1 MAQPG
6 DQPPRTNAERAQEPD
21 DMLLIQRT
29 REGDR
34 TAFDQLIRRHER
46 RVYNLAY
53 RLCGNP
59 DDAADVAADAFVRVY
74 NSLASFRGDASFLT
88 WIYRITTNI
97 YLDAR
102 KRKRARPQVSLDELV
117 EMDDSAI
124 TRQYED
130 HAPLPGE
137 VAELNERGR
146 ALQDAVS
153 RLPDYQRV
161 MVVMYHVEGKSYE
174 EIAAAAGLPIGTV
187 KSRLNRA
194 RLALRDLLKDQM
206 ELF

>member
-6 DQPPRTNAERAQEPD
+6 DQPPRTSPDRAHEPD
-21 DMLLIQRT
+21 DMLLIART

-102 KRKRARPQVSLDELV
+102 KKKRARPQVSLDELV

-137 VAELNERGR
+137 VAEINERAG

-194 RLALRDLLKDQM
+194 RLALRELLKGQM

>member
-6 DQPPRTNAERAQEPD
+6 DQPPRTSPDRAHEPD
-21 DMLLIQRT
+21 DMLLIART

-102 KRKRARPQVSLDELV
+102 KKKRARPQVSLDELV

-137 VAELNERGR
+137 VAEINERAR

-194 RLALRDLLKDQM
+194 RLALRELLKGQM

>member
-1 MAQPG
+1 MAPTA
-6 DQPPRTNAERAQEPD
+6 DQPPKTGSERSSEPD

-34 TAFDQLIRRHER
+34 SSFDRLIRRHER

-130 HAPLPGE
+130 HAPLPTE
-137 VAELNERGR
+137 VAELNERAR
-146 ALQDAVS
+146 ALQGAVS

-194 RLALRDLLKDQM
+194 RLALRELLKDQM

>member
-124 TRQYED
+124 TRQ
-130 HAPLPGE
+130 
-137 VAELNERGR
+137 
-146 ALQDAVS
+146 
-153 RLPDYQRV
+153 
-161 MVVMYHVEGKSYE
+161 
-174 EIAAAAGLPIGTV
+174 
-187 KSRLNRA
+187 
-194 RLALRDLLKDQM
+194 
-206 ELF
+206 

>member
-1 MAQPG
+1 MPPVQDAA
-6 DQPPRTNAERAQEPD
+6 PRTESGSKPELD
-21 DMLLIQRT
+21 DSFLIARS
-29 REGDR
+29 RNGDR
-34 TAFDQLIRRHER
+34 SAFDQLIRRYER
-46 RVYNLAY
+46 RIYNLAY

-102 KRKRARPQVSLDELV
+102 KRKRARPQVSLDELI
-117 EMDDSAI
+117 ELDDSAVS
-124 TRQYED
+124 RQYED
-130 HAPLPGE
+130 PAPAPQA
-137 VAELNERGR
+137 VAEAKER
-146 ALQDAVS
+146 AQVLQQAIGK
-153 RLPDYQRV
+153 LPDYQRL
-161 MVVMYHVEGKSYE
+161 MVVMYHVQGKSYE
-174 EIAAAAGLPIGTV
+174 EIAEAAGLPIGTV

-194 RLALRDLLKDQM
+194 RLALRDKLKSHM